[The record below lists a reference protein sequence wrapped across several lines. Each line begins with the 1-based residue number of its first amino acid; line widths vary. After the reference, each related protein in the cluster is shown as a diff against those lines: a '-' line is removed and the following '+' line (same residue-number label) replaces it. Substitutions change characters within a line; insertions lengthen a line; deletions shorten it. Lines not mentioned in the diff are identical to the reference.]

1 MTLEQ
6 LRIFVAIAERQHVT
20 ATARALNLTQSAV
33 SNALAALE
41 ERHAVQLF
49 DRVGRGIVLNQNGRM
64 FLDEAR
70 AVIARATL
78 AEAVLAD
85 LSGLRR
91 GRLGVFASQ
100 TIAGYWL
107 PARLV
112 RFHGRH
118 PGIELDVRV
127 GNTHEVAEAVLDG
140 RCELGLV
147 EGEVGHALLD
157 RLDVGTD
164 RLLVLTH
171 PSHPWTRQR
180 SPHGRDLNSHDLG
193 QAPWIMREPG
203 SGTRSSLEAALV
215 AAGCHL
221 PALTVRMTLPSNEAV
236 LSAVQAGDG
245 VAVLSE
251 HVARGPRGRS
261 RRRDPVRPAGAAVPP
276 AAPPRPLPH
285 PGRRRLP
292 GLPGRKRPSPAS
304 CRGRGRRAFR
314 PGSSCSCRE
323 AGGLIW
329 FIPALS
335 LIRPAW

>member
-1 MTLEQ
+1 MKQSDQEINRVTLEQ

-41 ERHAVQLF
+41 ERHAVRLF

-112 RFHGRH
+112 RFHQRH
-118 PGIELDVRV
+118 PAIELDVRV

-157 RLDVGTD
+157 RSDVGTD

-180 SPHGRDLNSHDLG
+180 SLHGRELNSHDLG

-251 HVARGPRGRS
+251 HVARAALAAGLVAAVPFDLPA
-261 RRRDPVRPAGAAVPP
+261 RRFRLLRHRDRYRTRAADAFLACLDENAVSPRPAGKP
-276 AAPPRPLPH
+276 AA
-285 PGRRRLP
+285 
-292 GLPGRKRPSPAS
+292 
-304 CRGRGRRAFR
+304 
-314 PGSSCSCRE
+314 
-323 AGGLIW
+323 
-329 FIPALS
+329 
-335 LIRPAW
+335 